1 MLQDNDPGKP
11 DTYISEAKVAA
22 EQKVE
27 EKKEP
32 EMKPPEEFI
41 YDPVAQEESH

>member
-1 MLQDNDPGKP
+1 MLQDTEPDKP
-11 DTYISEAKVAA
+11 DTYIGEMKA
-22 EQKVE
+22 EPKVE

-32 EMKPPEEFI
+32 QAEIKPPDEFI